1 MRITLT
7 RRTYAPIWLKLLV
20 RVLALAG
27 ALLVMGVFFSALYGL
42 DPVEI
47 YKKIFTGGFGSKQGL
62 AEAVVKTIPLMLC
75 GAGLS
80 LAFRA
85 QFWNIGAEGQ
95 LIMGA
100 IAAAKVVYSLSN
112 KFEAGLIPL
121 MFLAG
126 FAAGAL
132 WGVIPAILK
141 AKLRLN
147 EVVITLMMNYI
158 AMYFLLYLIY
168 GPWRAK
174 EEWGGMKWAGFP
186 HTPLFPE
193 HAWLPQVSG
202 TRIHYPTLIIG
213 MISIILLYIVLWR
226 SPFGY
231 EIRVVGD
238 NPEAAKFAGIS
249 HLKVLCL
256 VMILSGGLAGIA
268 GVGEA
273 AGIQHRL
280 RPGFSVGYGYTAI
293 ITAWLGGL
301 DPLLVIITS
310 FLLGG
315 LLVGNDMIQIAFRLP
330 VGVIDLFNGTILF
343 FALVGEFL
351 TNFRIRFRR

>member
-1 MRITLT
+1 MNIVVV
-7 RRTYAPIWLKLLV
+7 RRTYAPAWLKISV

-27 ALLVMGVFFSALYGL
+27 ALLVMGIFFSALYGL
-42 DPVEI
+42 NPLDI

-62 AEAVVKTIPLMLC
+62 SEAVVKTIPLMLC
-75 GAGLS
+75 GVGLA

-95 LIMGA
+95 LIIGA
-100 IAAAKVVYSLSN
+100 IAAAKVVYSLSDRLG
-112 KFEAGLIPL
+112 EGLIPV

-126 FAAGAL
+126 FMAGAL

-158 AMYFLLYLIY
+158 AVYLLLYLIY

-193 HAWLPQVSG
+193 HAWLPLISG

-213 MISIILLYIVLWR
+213 LISLVLLYILLWR

-231 EIRVVGD
+231 EVRVIGD
-238 NPEAAKFAGIS
+238 NPEAARFAGIS

-256 VMILSGGLAGIA
+256 VMVISGGLAGIA

-293 ITAWLGGL
+293 ITAWLGAL
-301 DPLLVIITS
+301 DPIFVMISS

-315 LLVGNDMIQIAFRLP
+315 LLVGTDMIQIAFRLP

-351 TNFRIRFRR
+351 TNFSIELRR